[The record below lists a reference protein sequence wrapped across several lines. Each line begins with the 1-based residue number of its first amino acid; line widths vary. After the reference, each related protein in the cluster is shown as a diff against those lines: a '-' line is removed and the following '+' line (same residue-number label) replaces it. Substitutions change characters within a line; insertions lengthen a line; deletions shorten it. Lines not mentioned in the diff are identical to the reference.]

1 MKENEALRQKTIS
14 VNFAGTNYK
23 IAGIKS
29 EKEMMAQAHQAA
41 LGHKSKLGSL
51 KTNSALD
58 YLVSQLDNQG
68 KNINAYE
75 KTKMD
80 WDKYTKEQ
88 KMENEL
94 EKNRKDGFLGK

>member
-1 MKENEALRQKTIS
+1 
-14 VNFAGTNYK
+14 
-23 IAGIKS
+23 
-29 EKEMMAQAHQAA
+29 MASAHQAA
-41 LGHKSKLGSL
+41 MGHKSKLGKL

-58 YLVSQLDNQG
+58 SLVSQIDSQG

-80 WDKYTKEQ
+80 WDRYTKEQ